1 MSVWLGSKLF
11 FILRTPNQALGR
23 WCFYATTIFTTM
35 VQCCGF
41 FFLQETY
48 TPRLLEWK
56 RDRLRKETGVQELY
70 TAFDNS
76 DRTLATTIKTA
87 LKRPFK
93 LLVTQP
99 IVQVL
104 ACYMAYLFGLMYL
117 MLSTFPILWVNHYG
131 MSTSTGSLNFI
142 SIGVGFFV
150 GTQVTSPIIDAVYC
164 RLKARNNG
172 VAKPEFRIPMLIP
185 ASLLIPIGLFWYGW
199 SAQARVHWI
208 MPNLGAAVFSAGM
221 VMAFQCING
230 YLIDS
235 YTRYAASA
243 IAAATVLRSLAGFG
257 FPIFAP
263 AMYKALDFG
272 WGNSVLGFV
281 AIGLGVPA
289 PFILWMFGERLRR
302 LSRFAAG

>member
-1 MSVWLGSKLF
+1 
-11 FILRTPNQALGR
+11 
-23 WCFYATTIFTTM
+23 
-35 VQCCGF
+35 
-41 FFLQETY
+41 
-48 TPRLLEWK
+48 
-56 RDRLRKETGVQELY
+56 
-70 TAFDNS
+70 
-76 DRTLATTIKTA
+76 
-87 LKRPFK
+87 
-93 LLVTQP
+93 
-99 IVQVL
+99 
-104 ACYMAYLFGLMYL
+104 MAYLFGLMYL